1 MEQAAKAP
9 FDEKLSIISLILA
22 KLDVEFKAYAQKEDY
37 LEVLFGELK
46 AFKRSLEDK
55 TEAGETMKT
64 VPQTPINI
72 FSHQIEAFTAASE
85 QKQKAGLLTRQEKY
99 RCADIAADMNR
110 YLQTV
115 KAELLSGG
123 DEIFDRFRELFGD
136 ERTELED
143 LCAHA
148 RQTLEYAFDFM
159 EGTYGSSQEMVV
171 FITELNSSVPAVRF
185 LQENECE
192 RYFEYNKNLLFDER
206 RADILS
212 RLDRLGAF

>member
-72 FSHQIEAFTAASE
+72 FSHQIEAFTVASE

-99 RCADIAADMNR
+99 RCTDIAADMNR

-115 KAELLSGG
+115 KAELYRVVTRYSTGSGSCLVTNG
-123 DEIFDRFRELFGD
+123 QNLRICALMPDRHWSMPLISWK
-136 ERTELED
+136 ERS
-143 LCAHA
+143 A
-148 RQTLEYAFDFM
+148 
-159 EGTYGSSQEMVV
+159 
-171 FITELNSSVPAVRF
+171 AVR
-185 LQENECE
+185 
-192 RYFEYNKNLLFDER
+192 RWWY
-206 RADILS
+206 LS
-212 RLDRLGAF
+212 QN